1 MALVNEIVEGEIMT
15 SQTMDIMERAEMLP
29 IDMKLELVDRLL
41 ESISPSQKEIDE
53 LWKIEIERRVE
64 EVRSGKV
71 KTIPGEQVFA
81 EIEERF
87 GK

>member
-1 MALVNEIVEGEIMT
+1 MRNMT
-15 SQTMDIMERAEMLP
+15 TQTLDIMERAEMLP

-41 ESISPSQKEIDE
+41 ESIGPSQKEIDD

-87 GK
+87 GR

>member
-1 MALVNEIVEGEIMT
+1 MT
-15 SQTMDIMERAEMLP
+15 AQTLDIMERAEMLP

-64 EVRSGKV
+64 EVRAGKV